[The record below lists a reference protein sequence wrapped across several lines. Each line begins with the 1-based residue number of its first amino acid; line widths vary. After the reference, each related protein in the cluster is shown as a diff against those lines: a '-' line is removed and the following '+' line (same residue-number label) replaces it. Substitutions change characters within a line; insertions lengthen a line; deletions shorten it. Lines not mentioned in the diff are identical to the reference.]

1 MCRSILVFVGVP
13 QKYQN
18 GKTKLRQSKALH
30 GAKIMRTKSY
40 SASDVSGGGLS
51 GRALFNNSKELGS
64 NRDWNYEIFSFLH
77 YLQRTRPCKYLESN
91 GHK

>member
-13 QKYQN
+13 RKYQN

-30 GAKIMRTKSY
+30 GAKIMRTKSS

-51 GRALFNNSKELGS
+51 GRALFNDSKELGS
-64 NRDWNYEIFSFLH
+64 NPDWNYGIYFFFSTLSSA
-77 YLQRTRPCKYLESN
+77 YSSLQVP
-91 GHK
+91 